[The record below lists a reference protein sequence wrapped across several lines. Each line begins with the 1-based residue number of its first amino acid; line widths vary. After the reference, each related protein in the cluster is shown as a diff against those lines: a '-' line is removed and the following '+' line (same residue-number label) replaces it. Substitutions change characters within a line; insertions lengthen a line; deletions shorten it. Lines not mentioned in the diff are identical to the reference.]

1 MEEKGGLSFVVVAP
15 QDPRGSWDVAALED
29 LIEDVLKRYW
39 VDADRVYLTGESMGG
54 YGAWALAAANPER
67 FAAIVPICGG
77 GDPASADRL
86 RGVPT
91 WAFHGAEDTLI
102 RPEESRKMVAAL
114 QRGGRRRA
122 RLTIYP
128 GIGHDAYTM
137 TFANPRLYDWFLA
150 HRRGSSRSQQ
160 GVTVPS
166 NSRPGVASPTAAIP
180 PSGRIGAMTG
190 ARLSENRT

>member
-1 MEEKGGLSFVVVAP
+1 M
-15 QDPRGSWDVAALED
+15 
-29 LIEDVLKRYW
+29 
-39 VDADRVYLTGESMGG
+39 
-54 YGAWALAAANPER
+54 
-67 FAAIVPICGG
+67 PICGG

-102 RPEESRKMVAAL
+102 RPEESRKMVAGVQCA
-114 QRGGRRRA
+114 GGDA

-150 HRRGSSRSQQ
+150 HRRQLEEPTRSDRAEQ
-160 GVTVPS
+160 
-166 NSRPGVASPTAAIP
+166 
-180 PSGRIGAMTG
+180 
-190 ARLSENRT
+190 